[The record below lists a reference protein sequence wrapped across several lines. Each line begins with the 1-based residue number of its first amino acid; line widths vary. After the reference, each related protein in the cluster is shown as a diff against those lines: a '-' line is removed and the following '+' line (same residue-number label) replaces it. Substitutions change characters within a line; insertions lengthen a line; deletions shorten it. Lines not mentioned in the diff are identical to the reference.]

1 MSTRADRV
9 IGTVLG
15 AAAGDALGA
24 GYEFGPPLPD
34 DRRVAMIGGGSFGWE
49 LGEWTDDTSMAVPI
63 LRALAAGKPLEVETT
78 LDGVVAEWAG
88 WSRTAK
94 DVGAQTASV
103 LGGLAVPT
111 AEAARKAS
119 RGLHERTGRSAGN
132 GSLMRTAP
140 VALAKLGDG
149 REGELV
155 AAARAVSGLT
165 HFDPDA
171 GDACALW
178 CLAIRN
184 AVRTGELDLKSQLSW
199 LSATSRHRWSELID
213 EAEARQPRE
222 FTRNGWVIEALQ
234 GAWSAITHGN
244 GLVDILERAVRGG
257 YDTDTVAAIAG
268 ALAGAA
274 LGSSAVPDRW
284 RTILHGWPGLTAD
297 DLADLSLKAARFD

>member
-1 MSTRADRV
+1 MGAMV
-9 IGTVLG
+9 G

-34 DRRVAMIGGGSFGWE
+34 NRAVEMIGGGSFGWE
-49 LGEWTDDTSMAVPI
+49 PGEWTDDTSMAIPI
-63 LRALAAGKPLEVETT
+63 LRALAAGHTLEVETT
-78 LDGVVAEWAG
+78 LDGVVAEWVG

-103 LGGLAVPT
+103 LGELAVPT
-111 AEAARKAS
+111 AKAARAAS

-140 VALAKLGDG
+140 VPLAKLGDG
-149 REGELV
+149 REAELV
-155 AAARAVSGLT
+155 AVARAVSGLT
-165 HFDPDA
+165 HFDSDA

-178 CLAIRN
+178 CLAIRH
-184 AVRTGELDLKSQLSW
+184 AVRTGDLDLTGQLRW
-199 LSATSRHRWSELID
+199 LPQRSRQRWSELIV

-234 GAWSAITHGN
+234 GAWSAIVHGD

-274 LGSSAVPDRW
+274 LGASAVPEQW
-284 RTILHGWPGLTAD
+284 RATVHGWPGLTAD
-297 DLADLSLKAARFD
+297 DLAHLSLRAARFA

>member
-1 MSTRADRV
+1 MSTRADRIMGAMV
-9 IGTVLG
+9 G

-34 DRRVAMIGGGSFGWE
+34 NRAVEMIGGGSFGWE
-49 LGEWTDDTSMAVPI
+49 PGEWTDDTSMAIPI
-63 LRALAAGKPLEVETT
+63 LRALAAGHTLEVETT
-78 LDGVVAEWAG
+78 LDGVVAEWVG

-103 LGGLAVPT
+103 LGELAVPT
-111 AEAARKAS
+111 AKAARAAS

-140 VALAKLGDG
+140 VSLAKLGDG
-149 REGELV
+149 REAELV
-155 AAARAVSGLT
+155 AVARAVSGLT
-165 HFDPDA
+165 HFDSDA

-178 CLAIRN
+178 CLAIRH
-184 AVRTGELDLKSQLSW
+184 AVRTGDLDLTGQLRW
-199 LSATSRHRWSELID
+199 LPQRSRQRWSELIV

-234 GAWSAITHGN
+234 GAWSAIVHGD

-274 LGSSAVPDRW
+274 LGASAVPEQW
-284 RTILHGWPGLTAD
+284 RATVHGWPGLTAD
-297 DLADLSLKAARFD
+297 DLAHLSLRAARFA